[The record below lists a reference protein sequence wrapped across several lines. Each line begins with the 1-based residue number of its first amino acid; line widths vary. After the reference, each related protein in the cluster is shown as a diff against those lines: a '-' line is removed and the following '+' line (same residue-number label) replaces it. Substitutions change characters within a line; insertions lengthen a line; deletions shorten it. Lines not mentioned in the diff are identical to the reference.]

1 MLFCSTIPE
10 SGGEYIYIQRA
21 FGDLPASAIA
31 TGQIKIKLI
40 QRQINAGKSPKAL

>member
-1 MLFCSTIPE
+1 M
-10 SGGEYIYIQRA
+10 YIENIKAQA
-21 FGDLPASAIA
+21 AIA